1 MMLMRVENE
10 LGESTKARFQSVQRA
25 VEYLEDNVPCNQSG
39 SILILV
45 TEAEMTHY
53 RAMVDGKPAAGWQVI
68 TDPKYKKETLIEVAG
83 SCLER
88 RD

>member
-1 MMLMRVENE
+1 MLMRVENE
-10 LGESTKARFQSVQRA
+10 LGESAKARFSNIERA
-25 VEYLEDNVPCNQSG
+25 VEYLEDNVPCGQSG

-45 TEAEMTHY
+45 TDAEMARY
-53 RAMVDGKPAAGWQVI
+53 KAMADGKPAAGWQVI
-68 TDPKYKKETLIEVAG
+68 NDPKYKKETLIEVAG

>member
-1 MMLMRVENE
+1 MLMRVENE
-10 LGESTKARFQSVQRA
+10 LGETTKAKFPSVQRA
-25 VEYLEDNVPCNQSG
+25 IEHLEDNVPCNQSG

-53 RAMVDGKPAAGWQVI
+53 KAMIDGKPAAGWQVI
-68 TDPKYKKETLIEVAG
+68 NDPKYKKETLIEVAG